1 MAKKKNGVLKLAVGI
16 GAAAVAGKVAYDKF
30 KAAKSKLT
38 KEENDS
44 AELEVRKYNAVCEN
58 RMVEIEDE
66 EFMGCEVKAIASK
79 MTLDLSLAVFEKD
92 VYINFESICAN
103 VSIVLPD
110 GVNVTCD
117 IDKKLAKVG
126 NYVENSDEDG
136 IHTVY
141 IIGKA
146 DLSKV
151 EVVPVNF
158 YVDDEDDYEDTGFQH
173 LVKPQTGAAA
183 VALSERVGDIHLHIF
198 FDDLVKGGLRHLVDV
213 SKRRLQIHQRRK
225 AEIALCQIHR
235 AQLTGKVIN
244 IFKQIF
250 VNCLQSRE
258 FTRRERI
265 EYAVFKQFYRLFL
278 AEAFFFTG
286 KVGGACQ
293 PQFIFQCHRAS
304 PD

>member
-16 GAAAVAGKVAYDKF
+16 GAAAVAGKVAYDKV

-158 YVDDEDDYEDTGFQH
+158 YVDDEDDYEDVEDDLEDDFEEDFDE
-173 LVKPQTGAAA
+173 KAAFPESDDVEIKVINKSEESEEGKEA
-183 VALSERVGDIHLHIF
+183 SVAEAAKEETSSQEEAASKEEALSEEAEEDEEDVLAGFEIEDEAET
-198 FDDLVKGGLRHLVDV
+198 VDG
-213 SKRRLQIHQRRK
+213 
-225 AEIALCQIHR
+225 E
-235 AQLTGKVIN
+235 
-244 IFKQIF
+244 
-250 VNCLQSRE
+250 E
-258 FTRRERI
+258 
-265 EYAVFKQFYRLFL
+265 
-278 AEAFFFTG
+278 EAKKDTETISLEE
-286 KVGGACQ
+286 V
-293 PQFIFQCHRAS
+293 
-304 PD
+304 

>member
-16 GAAAVAGKVAYDKF
+16 GAAAVAGKVAYDKV

-66 EFMGCEVKAIASK
+66 EFKAIASK
-79 MTLDLSLAVFEKD
+79 MPLDLSLAVFEKD

-158 YVDDEDDYEDTGFQH
+158 YVDDEDDYEDVEDESEDDFEEDFDEKAAFPESDDVEIKVINKSEEVGEGD
-173 LVKPQTGAAA
+173 VSADNADSEKPSDDKEASVAEAAKEETSSQEEA
-183 VALSERVGDIHLHIF
+183 ASKEEALSEEAAEDEEDVLAGFEIEDEAET
-198 FDDLVKGGLRHLVDV
+198 VDG
-213 SKRRLQIHQRRK
+213 
-225 AEIALCQIHR
+225 E
-235 AQLTGKVIN
+235 
-244 IFKQIF
+244 
-250 VNCLQSRE
+250 E
-258 FTRRERI
+258 
-265 EYAVFKQFYRLFL
+265 
-278 AEAFFFTG
+278 EAKKDTETISLEE
-286 KVGGACQ
+286 V
-293 PQFIFQCHRAS
+293 
-304 PD
+304 

>member
-1 MAKKKNGVLKLAVGI
+1 MAKKKNGALKLAVGI
-16 GAAAVAGKVAYDKF
+16 GAAAVAGKVAYDKI

-158 YVDDEDDYEDTGFQH
+158 YVDDEDDYEDVEDDFEEDFDE
-173 LVKPQTGAAA
+173 KAAFPE
-183 VALSERVGDIHLHIF
+183 S
-198 FDDLVKGGLRHLVDV
+198 DDV
-213 SKRRLQIHQRRK
+213 
-225 AEIALCQIHR
+225 EI
-235 AQLTGKVIN
+235 KVIN
-244 IFKQIF
+244 KSEEAAEDEEDVLAGF
-250 VNCLQSRE
+250 E
-258 FTRRERI
+258 I
-265 EYAVFKQFYRLFL
+265 EDE
-278 AEAFFFTG
+278 AETVDGEEEAKKDTETISLEE
-286 KVGGACQ
+286 V
-293 PQFIFQCHRAS
+293 
-304 PD
+304 

>member
-1 MAKKKNGVLKLAVGI
+1 MAKKKNGALKLAVGI
-16 GAAAVAGKVAYDKF
+16 GAAAVAGKVAYDKI

-117 IDKKLAKVG
+117 IDKKLAQVG

-158 YVDDEDDYEDTGFQH
+158 YVDDEDDYEDVEDDFEEDFDE
-173 LVKPQTGAAA
+173 KAAFPE
-183 VALSERVGDIHLHIF
+183 S
-198 FDDLVKGGLRHLVDV
+198 DDV
-213 SKRRLQIHQRRK
+213 
-225 AEIALCQIHR
+225 EI
-235 AQLTGKVIN
+235 KVIN
-244 IFKQIF
+244 KSEEAAEDEEDVLAGF
-250 VNCLQSRE
+250 E
-258 FTRRERI
+258 I
-265 EYAVFKQFYRLFL
+265 EDE
-278 AEAFFFTG
+278 AETVDGEEEAKKDTETISLEE
-286 KVGGACQ
+286 V
-293 PQFIFQCHRAS
+293 
-304 PD
+304 

>member
-1 MAKKKNGVLKLAVGI
+1 MKLAVGI

-158 YVDDEDDYEDTGFQH
+158 YVDDEDDYEDVEDDFEEDFDEKAAFPESDDVEIKVINKSEEVGEGD
-173 LVKPQTGAAA
+173 VSADNADSEKPSDDKEASVAEAAKEETSSQEEA
-183 VALSERVGDIHLHIF
+183 ASKEEALSEEAAEDEEDVLAGFEIEDEAET
-198 FDDLVKGGLRHLVDV
+198 VDG
-213 SKRRLQIHQRRK
+213 
-225 AEIALCQIHR
+225 E
-235 AQLTGKVIN
+235 
-244 IFKQIF
+244 
-250 VNCLQSRE
+250 E
-258 FTRRERI
+258 
-265 EYAVFKQFYRLFL
+265 
-278 AEAFFFTG
+278 EAKKDTETISLEE
-286 KVGGACQ
+286 V
-293 PQFIFQCHRAS
+293 
-304 PD
+304 

>member
-92 VYINFESICAN
+92 VYINFESICSN

-151 EVVPVNF
+151 EVVTVNF
-158 YVDDEDDYEDTGFQH
+158 YVDDEDDYEDVEDDSEDDFEEDFDE
-173 LVKPQTGAAA
+173 KAAFPE
-183 VALSERVGDIHLHIF
+183 S
-198 FDDLVKGGLRHLVDV
+198 DDV
-213 SKRRLQIHQRRK
+213 
-225 AEIALCQIHR
+225 EI
-235 AQLTGKVIN
+235 KVIN
-244 IFKQIF
+244 KSEEAEEDEEDVLAGF
-250 VNCLQSRE
+250 E
-258 FTRRERI
+258 I
-265 EYAVFKQFYRLFL
+265 EDE
-278 AEAFFFTG
+278 AETVDGEEEAKKDTETISLEE
-286 KVGGACQ
+286 V
-293 PQFIFQCHRAS
+293 
-304 PD
+304 

>member
-158 YVDDEDDYEDTGFQH
+158 YVDDEDDYEDVEDDFEEDFDEKAAFPESDDVEIKVINKSEEVGEGD
-173 LVKPQTGAAA
+173 VSADNADSEKPSDDKEASVAEAAKEETSSQEEA
-183 VALSERVGDIHLHIF
+183 ASKEEALSEEAAEDEEDVLAGFEIEDEAET
-198 FDDLVKGGLRHLVDV
+198 VDG
-213 SKRRLQIHQRRK
+213 
-225 AEIALCQIHR
+225 E
-235 AQLTGKVIN
+235 
-244 IFKQIF
+244 
-250 VNCLQSRE
+250 E
-258 FTRRERI
+258 
-265 EYAVFKQFYRLFL
+265 
-278 AEAFFFTG
+278 EAKKDTETISLEE
-286 KVGGACQ
+286 V
-293 PQFIFQCHRAS
+293 
-304 PD
+304 

>member
-16 GAAAVAGKVAYDKF
+16 GAAAVAGKLAYDKF

-158 YVDDEDDYEDTGFQH
+158 YVDDEDDYEDVEDDFEEDFDEKAAFPESDDVEIKVINKSEEVGEGD
-173 LVKPQTGAAA
+173 VSADNADSEKPSDDKEASVAEAAKEETSSQEEA
-183 VALSERVGDIHLHIF
+183 ASKEEALSEEAAEDEEDVLAGFEIEDEAET
-198 FDDLVKGGLRHLVDV
+198 VDG
-213 SKRRLQIHQRRK
+213 
-225 AEIALCQIHR
+225 E
-235 AQLTGKVIN
+235 
-244 IFKQIF
+244 
-250 VNCLQSRE
+250 E
-258 FTRRERI
+258 
-265 EYAVFKQFYRLFL
+265 
-278 AEAFFFTG
+278 EAKKDTETISLEE
-286 KVGGACQ
+286 V
-293 PQFIFQCHRAS
+293 
-304 PD
+304 

>member
-16 GAAAVAGKVAYDKF
+16 GAAAVAGKVAYDKV

-44 AELEVRKYNAVCEN
+44 AELEVCKYNAVCEN

-158 YVDDEDDYEDTGFQH
+158 YVDDEDDYEDVEDDSEDDFEEDFDE
-173 LVKPQTGAAA
+173 KAAFPESDDVEIKVINKSEESEEGKEA
-183 VALSERVGDIHLHIF
+183 SVAEAAKEETSSQEEAASKEEALSEEAAEDEEDVLAGFEIEDEAET
-198 FDDLVKGGLRHLVDV
+198 VDG
-213 SKRRLQIHQRRK
+213 
-225 AEIALCQIHR
+225 E
-235 AQLTGKVIN
+235 
-244 IFKQIF
+244 
-250 VNCLQSRE
+250 E
-258 FTRRERI
+258 
-265 EYAVFKQFYRLFL
+265 
-278 AEAFFFTG
+278 EAKKDTETISLEE
-286 KVGGACQ
+286 V
-293 PQFIFQCHRAS
+293 
-304 PD
+304 

>member
-16 GAAAVAGKVAYDKF
+16 GAAAVAGKVAYDKV

-158 YVDDEDDYEDTGFQH
+158 YVDDEDDYEDVEDDFEEDFAE
-173 LVKPQTGAAA
+173 KAAFPE
-183 VALSERVGDIHLHIF
+183 S
-198 FDDLVKGGLRHLVDV
+198 DDV
-213 SKRRLQIHQRRK
+213 
-225 AEIALCQIHR
+225 EI
-235 AQLTGKVIN
+235 KVIN
-244 IFKQIF
+244 KSEE
-250 VNCLQSRE
+250 VGEGDVSADNADSE
-258 FTRRERI
+258 KPSDDKE
-265 EYAVFKQFYRLFL
+265 ASV
-278 AEAFFFTG
+278 AEAA
-286 KVGGACQ
+286 KEEISSQEEA
-293 PQFIFQCHRAS
+293 AS
-304 PD
+304 KEEAEDEEDVLAGFEIEDEAETVDGEEEAKKDTETISLEEV

>member
-103 VSIVLPD
+103 VYIVLPD

-158 YVDDEDDYEDTGFQH
+158 YVDDEDDYEDVEDDFEEDFDEKAAFPESDDVEIKVINKSEEVGEGD
-173 LVKPQTGAAA
+173 VSADNADSEKPSDDKEASVAEAAKEETSSQEEA
-183 VALSERVGDIHLHIF
+183 ASKEEALSEEAAEDEEDVLAGFEIEDEAET
-198 FDDLVKGGLRHLVDV
+198 VDG
-213 SKRRLQIHQRRK
+213 
-225 AEIALCQIHR
+225 E
-235 AQLTGKVIN
+235 
-244 IFKQIF
+244 
-250 VNCLQSRE
+250 E
-258 FTRRERI
+258 
-265 EYAVFKQFYRLFL
+265 
-278 AEAFFFTG
+278 EAKKDTETISLEE
-286 KVGGACQ
+286 V
-293 PQFIFQCHRAS
+293 
-304 PD
+304 

>member
-16 GAAAVAGKVAYDKF
+16 GAAAVAGKVAYDKV

-158 YVDDEDDYEDTGFQH
+158 YVDDEDDYED
-173 LVKPQTGAAA
+173 VEDD
-183 VALSERVGDIHLHIF
+183 SEDDFEEDFDFYMDEETDI
-198 FDDLVKGGLRHLVDV
+198 
-213 SKRRLQIHQRRK
+213 
-225 AEIALCQIHR
+225 E
-235 AQLTGKVIN
+235 
-244 IFKQIF
+244 
-250 VNCLQSRE
+250 
-258 FTRRERI
+258 
-265 EYAVFKQFYRLFL
+265 
-278 AEAFFFTG
+278 
-286 KVGGACQ
+286 
-293 PQFIFQCHRAS
+293 
-304 PD
+304 

>member
-16 GAAAVAGKVAYDKF
+16 GAATVAGKLAYDKF

-158 YVDDEDDYEDTGFQH
+158 YVDDEDDYEDVEDDFEEDFDEKAAFPESDDVEIKVINKSEEVGEGD
-173 LVKPQTGAAA
+173 VSADNADSEKPSDDKEASVAEAAKEETSSQEEA
-183 VALSERVGDIHLHIF
+183 ASKEEALSEEAAEDEEDVLAGFEIEDEAET
-198 FDDLVKGGLRHLVDV
+198 VDG
-213 SKRRLQIHQRRK
+213 
-225 AEIALCQIHR
+225 E
-235 AQLTGKVIN
+235 
-244 IFKQIF
+244 
-250 VNCLQSRE
+250 E
-258 FTRRERI
+258 
-265 EYAVFKQFYRLFL
+265 
-278 AEAFFFTG
+278 EAKKDTETISLEE
-286 KVGGACQ
+286 V
-293 PQFIFQCHRAS
+293 
-304 PD
+304 

>member
-16 GAAAVAGKVAYDKF
+16 GAAAVAGKVAYDKV

-158 YVDDEDDYEDTGFQH
+158 YVDDEDDYEDVEDDSEDDFEEDFDEKAAFPESDDVEIKVINKAEEVGEGD
-173 LVKPQTGAAA
+173 VSADNADSEKPSDDKEASVAEAAKEETSSQEEA
-183 VALSERVGDIHLHIF
+183 ASKEEALSEEAAEDEEDVLAGFEIEDEAET
-198 FDDLVKGGLRHLVDV
+198 VDG
-213 SKRRLQIHQRRK
+213 
-225 AEIALCQIHR
+225 E
-235 AQLTGKVIN
+235 
-244 IFKQIF
+244 
-250 VNCLQSRE
+250 E
-258 FTRRERI
+258 
-265 EYAVFKQFYRLFL
+265 
-278 AEAFFFTG
+278 EAKKDTETISLEE
-286 KVGGACQ
+286 V
-293 PQFIFQCHRAS
+293 
-304 PD
+304 

>member
-1 MAKKKNGVLKLAVGI
+1 MAKKKNGALKLAVGI
-16 GAAAVAGKVAYDKF
+16 GAAAVAGKVAYDKV

-158 YVDDEDDYEDTGFQH
+158 YVDDEDDYEDVEEDFDEDAVFPESDDVEIKVINKSEEVGEGD
-173 LVKPQTGAAA
+173 VSADNADSEKPSDDKEASVAEAAKEETSSQEEA
-183 VALSERVGDIHLHIF
+183 ASKEEALSEEAAEDEEDVLAGFEIEDEAET
-198 FDDLVKGGLRHLVDV
+198 VDG
-213 SKRRLQIHQRRK
+213 
-225 AEIALCQIHR
+225 E
-235 AQLTGKVIN
+235 
-244 IFKQIF
+244 
-250 VNCLQSRE
+250 E
-258 FTRRERI
+258 
-265 EYAVFKQFYRLFL
+265 
-278 AEAFFFTG
+278 EAKKDTETISLEE
-286 KVGGACQ
+286 V
-293 PQFIFQCHRAS
+293 
-304 PD
+304 

>member
-146 DLSKV
+146 DLSNV

-158 YVDDEDDYEDTGFQH
+158 YVDDEDDYEDVEDDFEEDFDEKAAFPESDDVEIKVINKSEEVGEGD
-173 LVKPQTGAAA
+173 VSADNADSEKPSDDKEASVAEAAKEETSSQEEA
-183 VALSERVGDIHLHIF
+183 ASKEEALSEEAEEDEEDVLAGFEIEDEAET
-198 FDDLVKGGLRHLVDV
+198 VDG
-213 SKRRLQIHQRRK
+213 
-225 AEIALCQIHR
+225 E
-235 AQLTGKVIN
+235 
-244 IFKQIF
+244 
-250 VNCLQSRE
+250 E
-258 FTRRERI
+258 
-265 EYAVFKQFYRLFL
+265 
-278 AEAFFFTG
+278 EAKKDTETISLEE
-286 KVGGACQ
+286 V
-293 PQFIFQCHRAS
+293 
-304 PD
+304 

>member
-16 GAAAVAGKVAYDKF
+16 GAAAVAGKVAYDKV

-158 YVDDEDDYEDTGFQH
+158 YVDDEDDYEDVEDDSEDDFEEDFDE
-173 LVKPQTGAAA
+173 KAAFPESDDVEIKVINKSEENEEGKEA
-183 VALSERVGDIHLHIF
+183 SVAEAAKEETSSQEEAASKEEALSEEAAEDEEDVLAGFEIEDEAET
-198 FDDLVKGGLRHLVDV
+198 VDG
-213 SKRRLQIHQRRK
+213 
-225 AEIALCQIHR
+225 E
-235 AQLTGKVIN
+235 
-244 IFKQIF
+244 
-250 VNCLQSRE
+250 E
-258 FTRRERI
+258 
-265 EYAVFKQFYRLFL
+265 
-278 AEAFFFTG
+278 EAKKDTETISLEE
-286 KVGGACQ
+286 V
-293 PQFIFQCHRAS
+293 
-304 PD
+304 